1 MFTLVAVTTTNIY
14 YDYERDTVEFPGD
27 DTTYHNTIEATK
39 ANGFSVWSTS
49 SGDTFW
55 QTELRDE
62 DGTIVRITLMTD
74 GRSCY
79 ESGIGT
85 LRAALDANEEGPM
98 ESEAENTDQ
107 PRARYLV
114 QGATHG
120 DVYVTDDTAATDVLY
135 YDEWQDA
142 PGILRSDLD
151 LFAFHLDYARADN
164 WDAYA
169 PGVVIIPEPI
179 RILASQLPGQP
190 INVY

>member
-85 LRAALDANEEGPM
+85 LRAALDANEEGPAESEEGPM

-142 PGILRSDLD
+142 PGILRVMV
-151 LFAFHLDYARADN
+151 RAAN
-164 WDAYA
+164 AEKYR
-169 PGVVIIPEPI
+169 PHQ
-179 RILASQLPGQP
+179 RITNRRTEKRSAKS
-190 INVY
+190 